1 MITRFLF
8 QKLWLNG
15 TIIVVEDMSKLG
27 ETIINYDELVSAM
40 GNGLESNNEKFNRE
54 LGKIVDKMFK

>member
-1 MITRFLF
+1 M
-8 QKLWLNG
+8 QKVNLEKQLWLLNQQFQLD
-15 TIIVVEDMSKLG
+15 IQQVL
-27 ETIINYDELVSAM
+27 INYDELVSAM

>member
-1 MITRFLF
+1 MG
-8 QKLWLNG
+8 K
-15 TIIVVEDMSKLG
+15 IIVVEDMSKLG